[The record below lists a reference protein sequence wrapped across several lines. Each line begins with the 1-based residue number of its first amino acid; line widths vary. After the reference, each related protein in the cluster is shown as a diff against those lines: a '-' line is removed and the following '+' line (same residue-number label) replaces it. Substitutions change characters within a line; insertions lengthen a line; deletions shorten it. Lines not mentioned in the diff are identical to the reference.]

1 MKIVCLAFCVLLT
14 LFFASSPLF
23 AQDAKSQLPSAD
35 EIKAAM
41 ATVKDVFKDEY
52 KNLKAPESRV
62 ELAKK
67 LLGQAA
73 DPANNPAMAYV
84 LITESARI
92 AGEAASIAA
101 VSEASKL
108 FAAKFASDLLPA
120 RIKMFESA
128 EKASAKQSPEFLS
141 ALAEEYLKLADEAM
155 SEDDFSTVSALCTN
169 ADLVA
174 KKAKSIALISKA
186 ADKKKA
192 AGEALNGLK
201 SVSAAIEKLKTN
213 PDDPDA
219 NFAVGKYV
227 CFNKGDWD
235 KGLPMLAKGS
245 DNDYKEAVEL
255 DLAANDTAS
264 TMKSADKW
272 WEIADKEKS
281 KYAKSAIMS
290 RAATQYQKILPE
302 LGGIDTVKVEKR
314 VTQATSDAEA
324 SGIQPKA
331 TPGSEYLIVD
341 LTTRSVTSSATAP
354 VGLLTKDTFKTDKLV
369 MRRIPAG
376 SFMMGETG
384 KQHKVTLT
392 KDFYIGVFEVTQ
404 GQWEKVLKVNPSLF
418 KNIGKGGPVERVSW
432 DDCQDFIKKLNGKS
446 PTLTFRLPTEAEWE
460 YACRAGTEGERYG
473 EIFDEL
479 GWYNKNSGKTPH
491 EVGKKKPNELGL
503 YDTLGNLWEWCSDW
517 LETYPVGEVTN
528 PSGAVT
534 GSARVLRGGGWNYGA
549 ENCRA
554 TNRHSNA
561 PSLLNGDFGFRLALS
576 AGK

>member
-1 MKIVCLAFCVLLT
+1 MKSINAFLIMA
-14 LFFASSPLF
+14 LFSIGLF

-376 SFMMGETG
+376 SFMMGEAG
-384 KQHKVTLT
+384 KQHKVILT

-404 GQWEKVLKVNPSLF
+404 GQWEKIMKSNPSAF
-418 KNIGKGGPVERVSW
+418 KNIGKGAPVDSVSW

-446 PTLTFRLPTEAEWE
+446 VPAFRLPTEAEWE
-460 YACRAGTEGERYG
+460 YACRADTQGDRYG
-473 EIFDEL
+473 ENIGEL
-479 GWYNKNSGKTPH
+479 GWNDKNSEGTTH
-491 EVGKKKPNELGL
+491 DVGKKKANDWGL
-503 YDTLGNLWEWCSDW
+503 YDTLGNVWEWSYDW
-517 LETYPVGEVTN
+517 FGDYSKEPEKDPVGAK
-528 PSGAVT
+528 SGSTHV
-534 GSARVLRGGGWNYGA
+534 RRGGAWNHGV
-549 ENCRA
+549 EDCRSA
-554 TNRHSNA
+554 NRDGRLEPSNR
-561 PSLLNGDFGFRLALS
+561 SRNVGFRLVFS